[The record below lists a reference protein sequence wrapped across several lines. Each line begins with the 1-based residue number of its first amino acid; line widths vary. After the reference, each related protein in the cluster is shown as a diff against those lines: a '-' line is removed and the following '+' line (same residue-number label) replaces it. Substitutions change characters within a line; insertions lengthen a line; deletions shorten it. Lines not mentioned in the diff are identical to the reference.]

1 MKTALLSPAPIA
13 LLTSEPVVT
22 AKELTITKKTADT
35 LRVILEMANSVLP
48 KCSTATKNKG
58 NYIQSYS
65 LKPLKGYKFS
75 N

>member
-48 KCSTATKNKG
+48 KCSTATKNKSHG
-58 NYIQSYS
+58 ATLI
-65 LKPLKGYKFS
+65 KA
-75 N
+75 